1 MLADEHRLVIHGDGD
16 PQISSHQFVSRPT
29 RFLDFFL
36 PRSAEQ
42 KVFEYVTDL
51 YCRLIWQSCG
61 GESISRIF
69 KVLATAVHVFN
80 SPTIPYT
87 TAYIVVHH
95 DTVDLQYRREACL
108 FRREVPSLVAC
119 LEILQVVV
127 FLEGFRTSL
136 GEKEAVAST

>member
-16 PQISSHQFVSRPT
+16 PQISFIPPVRLSSNLFVSLTFSFPARPNK
-29 RFLDFFL
+29 RFFNMS
-36 PRSAEQ
+36 PICIA
-42 KVFEYVTDL
+42 V
-51 YCRLIWQSCG
+51 LIWQSCG
-61 GESISRIF
+61 AFISRMLYMF
-69 KVLATAVHVFN
+69 L
-80 SPTIPYT
+80 SRRTIPYT
-87 TAYIVVHH
+87 CAYIMVHH

-136 GEKEAVAST
+136 GEKEAVAPT